1 MKRLIF
7 LSIIFSLLISKSNFA
22 QEKAFRF
29 GFHVAP
35 NIGWLKP
42 DAKGYS
48 SDGPVMGFTWGLI
61 GDFSLT
67 ENYFI
72 SSGFNLTFNNG
83 KLKYPQTL
91 VYSDIPLYVTL
102 HRKYNL
108 KSLEIPLV
116 LKIKTNEFGKFRYFG
131 KIGLGTSFRLSA
143 KGKDEYTSGSVTMKE
158 TNNIDS
164 NVRLLR
170 ESLIVGAGAEYSLTE
185 DMSAFVGIT
194 FDNGFTNILKG
205 KNTVNTS
212 VDQYAIT
219 NYFELNVGIL
229 F

>member
-1 MKRLIF
+1 MKRLFF
-7 LSIIFSLLISKSNFA
+7 LIVIPFLLISKPNFA

-83 KLKYPQTL
+83 KLKYPYAHDTVL
-91 VYSDIPLYVTL
+91 N
-102 HRKYNL
+102 RKYNI

-164 NVRLLR
+164 DVRLLR